1 MMAPRTL
8 GSLVDSSHTA
18 LQPLGRA
25 LVAAIH
31 SAAQAMRLYPFEN
44 VVVQNALE
52 ELHRAARRILDREG
66 ALELNRSG
74 DFLFLNDTR
83 LRFDLASYVSFSFVG
98 SALAKHGIGV
108 VTVERDVES
117 TEWAP
122 LLSVLLGDAGTDPA
136 DAYDRAADRLEAAG
150 VRHIG
155 VLPPRDRPAG
165 PDADDQARLAAR
177 RTYAQSVHAA
187 REVLTSV
194 NLRKAVNVR
203 RVKRA
208 VQSIVDQVLTN
219 ETSMLSMTTLRDYDE
234 YTFTHSV
241 NVCIFSVV
249 IGQRLGLSRIQLYEL
264 GLGALLHDIGKMRIS
279 RAITNKAGP
288 LTDDETELMRQHPIE
303 GMIALFSLH
312 GIGEVPYRAML
323 IAYEHHMKVDLSGYP
338 RNRRPRAPTL
348 FSRIVAVADGFDA
361 ATSRRSYQS
370 MPWQPDAV
378 FREMRDNPARGF
390 DPLVVKAFINV
401 TGIYPIGTL
410 VILDTYELAVVVA
423 PNQDPAKLHQ
433 PVVRIITD
441 GMGNTLATPVTVD
454 LAEIDP
460 ATGKPSRNI
469 IKTTDPE
476 RYGINVA
483 AYVT

>member
-1 MMAPRTL
+1 MAPLTL
-8 GSLVDSSHTA
+8 GSLVDSGHTA

-25 LVAAIH
+25 LVSAIH
-31 SAAQAMRLYPFEN
+31 AAAQAMRLYPFEN
-44 VVVQNALE
+44 VVVQKSLE
-52 ELHRAARRILDREG
+52 EVHRSARRILDREG
-66 ALELNRSG
+66 AIELDRAG

-83 LRFDLASYVSFSFVG
+83 LRFDLASYVSFSFFG
-98 SALAKHGIGV
+98 SALARHGIGS
-108 VTVERDVES
+108 VTVDGDVEPS
-117 TEWAP
+117 EWAP
-122 LLSVLLGDAGTDPA
+122 FLSILLEDAIGDGA
-136 DAYDRAADRLEAAG
+136 DACDRAADRVEAAG

-155 VLPPRDRPAG
+155 LLPPRDRPTS
-165 PDADDQARLAAR
+165 PEADDQARIAAR

-194 NLRKAVNVR
+194 SLRKAVNVR

-208 VQSIVDQVLTN
+208 VQGIVDQVLSN

-249 IGQRLGLSRIQLYEL
+249 IGQKLGLSRIQLYEL

-288 LTDDETELMRQHPIE
+288 LTDEELAIMRQHPAE
-303 GMIALFSLH
+303 GLIALFSLH

-323 IAYEHHMKVDLSGYP
+323 IAYEHHMKIDLTGYP
-338 RNRRPRAPTL
+338 AIRRPRSPTL

-361 ATSRRSYQS
+361 ATSKRSYQS

-390 DPLVVKAFINV
+390 DPLVVKAFVNV
-401 TGIYPIGTL
+401 TGIYPVGTL

-423 PNQDPAKLHQ
+423 PNPDPTKLHH
-433 PVVRIITD
+433 PIVRMITD
-441 GMGNTLATPVTVD
+441 SMGTMVSEPVRVNLADT
-454 LAEIDP
+454 DP
-460 ATGKPSRNI
+460 ESGRPKRTI

-483 AYVT
+483 EYVA